1 MTGCPPNPAKT
12 PWGTWLFGCL
22 LLSGSGAVAGGED
35 VPEPALL
42 EFLGQWNGE
51 EMTWLDEALR
61 EEQDRKQPRPTE
73 EVKDDE

>member
-1 MTGCPPNPAKT
+1 
-12 PWGTWLFGCL
+12 
-22 LLSGSGAVAGGED
+22 VAGGED